1 MKADNE
7 DRKMIRS
14 TQTAFDIVEVIA
26 ERERPS
32 ITEIADAVE
41 CSRSTVHYHLN
52 TLQQSRYVIRD
63 ENGLRLGLRMARL
76 GNLALRNHRLT
87 GVVERTTN
95 ELARETGAI
104 AHVAVKEGN
113 KLAWLHQST
122 DDTSEGENRSELH
135 TLGMGVGEETSLH
148 CTAYGQAILAHLSS
162 ETVEAVV
169 TETGL
174 PALTQNTLTTPDAL
188 DERLS
193 MIRQLGFAYSP
204 EEFQNGLSSIAAPVF
219 DESDGVV
226 GAIGI
231 TDSHGRIDDPYKH
244 AKARRFSDE
253 LPGQVQKAARIASN
267 HVSELST

>member
-1 MKADNE
+1 MKTDNE

-14 TQTAFDIVEVIA
+14 TQTAFDIIEVVA

-32 ITEIADAVE
+32 ISEIADTVG

-52 TLQQSRYVIRD
+52 TLQRSRYVIRD
-63 ENGLRLGLRMARL
+63 EDGLRLGLRMARL
-76 GNLALRNHRLT
+76 GNRALRNHRLT

-95 ELARETGAI
+95 ELARETDAI

-113 KLAWLHQST
+113 KLVWLHQSVG
-122 DDTSEGENRSELH
+122 GESQAERY
-135 TLGMGVGEETSLH
+135 TLRMDVGKETFLH
-148 CTAYGQAILAHLSS
+148 CTAYGQAILAHLPSDTV
-162 ETVEAVV
+162 ETVVN
-169 TETGL
+169 ETGL
-174 PALTQNTLTTPDAL
+174 PAITQNTLTTPDTL

-204 EEFQNGLSSIAAPVF
+204 EEFQNDLSSIAAPIF
-219 DESDGVV
+219 DESDDVV

-231 TDSHGRIDDPYKH
+231 TDSHRRIDDPYKH

-267 HVSELST
+267 HVSEL